1 MIPRRTVGLLILAA
15 SLAAGCGASNGAA
28 SSSPA
33 TTAAAGGVE
42 VSITNFAFAPRT
54 VTVKAGTT
62 VTWTNHDGVV
72 HDVRWQSGA
81 LPASPPLSP
90 GGGGG
95 ASWSHTFASPG
106 TFSYICGIHPSMT
119 GSVVVT
125 P

>member
-1 MIPRRTVGLLILAA
+1 MVGLLGLAA
-15 SLAAGCGASNGAA
+15 SLAAGCGT
-28 SSSPA
+28 SSGSAKGPPA
-33 TTAAAGGVE
+33 GTAAAGGV
-42 VSITNFAFAPRT
+42 VVAITNFAFAPRS
-54 VTVKAGTT
+54 VTVKVGTT

-95 ASWSHTFASPG
+95 SSWSHTFASPG